1 MITDHQ
7 YEAITG
13 DTAPDNFENL
23 RDFAI
28 RKLEAALGRKLRSAE
43 RTEVHRVT
51 YDGWVYV
58 TASPVTA
65 CDTASR
71 FGGDRIYVGRH
82 LYGSEVSITYTGGYA
97 DYEAGE
103 AHDLPVELAEAIAWA
118 VHTLENP
125 QAPPVPSGMSSINI
139 AGEASAVRT
148 AVGPNAGAEH
158 GDDGIILPSWASALR
173 SLGGRCA
180 QLADPWRRMT

>member
-1 MITDHQ
+1 MITADQ

-13 DTAPDNFENL
+13 DTAPDNFETR

-58 TASPVTA
+58 TAAPVTA

-103 AHDLPVELAEAIAWA
+103 DHDLPVELAEAIAWA

-125 QAPPVPSGMSSINI
+125 QEAPIPSGLTSVNI
-139 AGEASAVRT
+139 AGEASVTSDGR
-148 AVGPNAGAEH
+148 EH
-158 GDDGIILPSWASALR
+158 GADGVALPAWASSLW

-180 QLADPWRRMT
+180 QLADPWRRLT